1 MPKNQTEMMKK
12 LIIMCALML
21 SMNSVVAFAQ
31 QAYTADVFCYQLSK
45 KVTYKG
51 KAPKIGDFLT
61 AILDVDETS
70 EIIGTLNDVWERY
83 QRNEPLP
90 PCHQFMLD
98 EKNGYL
104 RFTFDTRLCDDFNDV
119 DSQSVI
125 DMCYWN
131 CADGKHKIIAEN
143 VVSMIDGK
151 YVNGQYSGVQF
162 YIYDNATRRVWSA
175 DEEILG
181 AYVEPSIDESKCV
194 TGDDMTVWDETV
206 TVYYL
211 PQQGKDINVVV
222 YHGNKKCETRL
233 VWDGM
238 RFKRQ

>member
-31 QAYTADVFCYQLSK
+31 QAYTADVFCYQ
-45 KVTYKG
+45 
-51 KAPKIGDFLT
+51 
-61 AILDVDETS
+61 
-70 EIIGTLNDVWERY
+70 
-83 QRNEPLP
+83 
-90 PCHQFMLD
+90 
-98 EKNGYL
+98 
-104 RFTFDTRLCDDFNDV
+104 FDAKLCDDFNDV

-151 YVNGQYSGVQF
+151 YVNGQYSGIQF

-181 AYVEPSIDESKCV
+181 AYVA
-194 TGDDMTVWDETV
+194 
-206 TVYYL
+206 VYSL

-222 YHGNKKCETRL
+222 YQGNKKCETRL

>member
-104 RFTFDTRLCDDFNDV
+104 RFRIF
-119 DSQSVI
+119 
-125 DMCYWN
+125 
-131 CADGKHKIIAEN
+131 
-143 VVSMIDGK
+143 
-151 YVNGQYSGVQF
+151 
-162 YIYDNATRRVWSA
+162 SA
-175 DEEILG
+175 AMSRYMDRISSSST
-181 AYVEPSIDESKCV
+181 P
-194 TGDDMTVWDETV
+194 
-206 TVYYL
+206 
-211 PQQGKDINVVV
+211 KD
-222 YHGNKKCETRL
+222 
-233 VWDGM
+233 
-238 RFKRQ
+238 